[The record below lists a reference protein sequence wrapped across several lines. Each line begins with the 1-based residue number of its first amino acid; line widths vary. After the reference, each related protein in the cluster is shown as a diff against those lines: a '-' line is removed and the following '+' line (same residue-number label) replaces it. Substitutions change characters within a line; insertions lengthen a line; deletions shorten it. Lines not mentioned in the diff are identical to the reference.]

1 MLKHMKSYAHI
12 KPGRNGTKRL
22 LEKYGDALLC
32 VRYRFDEIRGVRM
45 KTAEIIVEEKG
56 GKPSLRDS
64 DEEVVQLSVA
74 YTEKRL
80 REQLKAA
87 GARWDREEKFWR
99 VRYGSIKG
107 NAELADRIKRDRFG

>member
-32 VRYRFDEIRGVRM
+32 VRYRYDEIRGVRI

-56 GKPSLRDS
+56 GKPSLRYS
-64 DEEVVQLSVA
+64 DDDIVQVAVA

-87 GARWDREEKFWR
+87 GARWDREEKLWR

>member
-12 KPGRNGTKRL
+12 KPGRNGTKGL
-22 LEKYGDALLC
+22 VEKYGDSLLC
-32 VRYRFDEIRGVRM
+32 VRYRFDEIRGVRL

-56 GKPSLRDS
+56 GTHSLRHRD
-64 DEEVVQLSVA
+64 DDIVQVAVA

-87 GARWDREEKFWR
+87 GARWDREERLWR
-99 VRYGSIKG
+99 VRYGAIKG
-107 NAELADRIKRDRFG
+107 NADLTERIQREKYR